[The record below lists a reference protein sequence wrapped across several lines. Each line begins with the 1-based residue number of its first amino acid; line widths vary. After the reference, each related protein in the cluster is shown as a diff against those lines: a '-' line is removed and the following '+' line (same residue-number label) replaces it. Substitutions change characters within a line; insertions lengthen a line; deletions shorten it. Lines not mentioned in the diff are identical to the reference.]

1 MRRYCENGSTSEVEE
16 VRRTKAERTRIA
28 ADSMMPGVIVADIA
42 RKHGT
47 TRWQIYDWRKQK
59 RKGNPVVPESAA
71 ALPMF
76 AEPVAEPVAEDRS
89 TSCSSQIRSKIN
101 SEG

>member
-1 MRRYCENGSTSEVEE
+1 M
-16 VRRTKAERTRIA
+16 RRTKAERARIA

-42 RKHGT
+42 RKHGS
-47 TRWQIYDWRKQK
+47 TRWQTYDWRKQI

-89 TSCSSQIRSKIN
+89 TSCSSQIRSKMY

>member
-1 MRRYCENGSTSEVEE
+1 
-16 VRRTKAERTRIA
+16 
-28 ADSMMPGVIVADIA
+28 MMPGVIVADIA
-42 RKHGT
+42 RKHGS
-47 TRWQIYDWRKQK
+47 TRWQTYDWRKQI

-76 AEPVAEPVAEDRS
+76 AEPVAEDRS
-89 TSCSSQIRSKIN
+89 TSCSSQIRSKMY